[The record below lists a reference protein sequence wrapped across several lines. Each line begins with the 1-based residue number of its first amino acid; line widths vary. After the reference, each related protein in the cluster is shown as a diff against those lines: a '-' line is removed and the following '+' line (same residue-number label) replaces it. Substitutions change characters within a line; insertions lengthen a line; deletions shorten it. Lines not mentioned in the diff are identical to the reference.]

1 MEEIPCME
9 VGMWRWECGGG
20 VDTSIDEG
28 GCFHEKKWL
37 HGYCVGEVGEYVE
50 EEVVVERIPS
60 VNMEEVVAG

>member
-1 MEEIPCME
+1 M
-9 VGMWRWECGGG
+9 
-20 VDTSIDEG
+20 DTSIDEG